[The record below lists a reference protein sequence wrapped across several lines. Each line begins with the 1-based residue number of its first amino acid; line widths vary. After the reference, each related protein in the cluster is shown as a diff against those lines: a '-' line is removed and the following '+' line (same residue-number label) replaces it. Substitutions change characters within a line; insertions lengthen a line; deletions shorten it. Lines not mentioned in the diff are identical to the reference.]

1 MGHLLTLLGGFFP
14 PVLTPA
20 YLAALGGPV
29 AETLGMT
36 VGAMTLAFAASL
48 PLGVAAGLRLPG
60 TRAILGALTA
70 LRAIPD
76 LTLAILCVIV
86 LGVGP
91 GAGLIAL
98 ALYYG
103 AAVSKIFADILRTSP
118 AGPVEALAGTGASR
132 IQIALFGLIPA
143 KLGDLLAY
151 GAYEFESALRAS
163 IVVGAVGGGGIGAE
177 LVGSLQA
184 FDLRRVTTLLLVL
197 FALVAAVDRSAA
209 WLRRHPRWLGALA
222 PVGVVAVVVLA
233 PRLLA
238 LRHGAKVFLD
248 MVPPQMTAH
257 DLGRLP
263 RLIWE
268 TIWMACAGTAGA
280 ILAGALAGLLGARSL
295 SPPWL
300 AFVARRAMEA
310 LRTIPEVVWGLLLI
324 TAVGVGPVAGAFALG
339 LHSTGSLARLFSD
352 ALDNAPRAP
361 QAAIAQAGGSR
372 LVVAAYATVPLALG
386 PLAAH
391 ALFRLEW
398 NLRMATVLG
407 LIGAGGVGQALYEA
421 QQLFFYRQM
430 IAWLIV
436 TWVLVGAVDVASD
449 RLRRRWGLARAII
462 A

>member
-1 MGHLLTLLGGFFP
+1 LGHLLTLLGAFFP

-36 VGAMTLAFAASL
+36 VGAMTLAFAVSL

-60 TRAILGALTA
+60 TRAILGTLTA

-98 ALYYG
+98 ALYY
-103 AAVSKIFADILRTSP
+103 AATVSKIFADILRTSP
-118 AGPVEALAGTGASR
+118 SGPVEALAGTGASR

-177 LVGSLQA
+177 LVGS
-184 FDLRRVTTLLLVL
+184 
-197 FALVAAVDRSAA
+197 LVAAVDRSAA

-361 QAAIAQAGGSR
+361 QAAIAQTGGSR

-436 TWVLVGAVDVASD
+436 TWVLVGGVDLASD